1 MFGEEFRRY
10 VENDLMKREPHP
22 DAKPLGAFQ
31 SAGALNRC
39 CVEPLLTGKGIKMR
53 LNKIIRFAVG
63 AMLAATA
70 AWADEISIV
79 SNILGPEGPLY
90 VDGNLYY
97 VGWVSNTLSKW
108 DGKTITVLNHT
119 PGCGHNGLALTK
131 QKTFLLACTE
141 EHGAILE
148 LDLTGKQLRRWDAD
162 KNGKPFEGGINDIVV
177 TANGGAYATVFGPYA
192 DLPTSVVG
200 KIVYL
205 APGGEKWVEV
215 VDDLNYANGIGVS
228 PDQKTLYVSETVG
241 NCILKFKINAD
252 GSLSNRSNFA
262 LLNLLTKNKVESWWL
277 GPDSMKV
284 DSKGNIYVAQWF
296 GGKILK
302 ISPDGKLLHL
312 FEIAAGDGTTNVAF
326 SEGEK
331 ELYVTVVKDP
341 KDPQAK
347 GSIVKIPNVK

>member
-1 MFGEEFRRY
+1 
-10 VENDLMKREPHP
+10 
-22 DAKPLGAFQ
+22 
-31 SAGALNRC
+31 
-39 CVEPLLTGKGIKMR
+39 MR
-53 LNKIIRFAVG
+53 ASKIICFVVG
-63 AMLAATA
+63 AMLSAAATQ
-70 AWADEISIV
+70 ADEIQIV
-79 SNILGPEGPLY
+79 SNVLGPEGPLY
-90 VDGNLYY
+90 IDGNLYY

-108 DGKTITVLNHT
+108 DGKTTTVLNHT
-119 PGCGHNGLALTK
+119 PGCGHNGLAFTK

-200 KIVYL
+200 RILYL

-215 VDDLNYANGIGVS
+215 ADDLNYANGIAVS

-241 NCILKFKINAD
+241 NCMLKLKINED

-262 LLNLLTKNKVESWWL
+262 LLNLLTPNKVESWWI
-277 GPDSMKV
+277 GPDSMKI

-296 GGKILK
+296 GGKILERF
-302 ISPDGKLLHL
+302 PDGKLLHV
-312 FEIAAGDGTTNVAF
+312 FEIAAGDGTTNVALV
-326 SEGEK
+326 EAEK
-331 ELYVTVVKDP
+331 ALYVNVVKDP

-347 GSIVKIPNVK
+347 GSIVKIANVK

>member
-1 MFGEEFRRY
+1 
-10 VENDLMKREPHP
+10 
-22 DAKPLGAFQ
+22 
-31 SAGALNRC
+31 
-39 CVEPLLTGKGIKMR
+39 MR
-53 LNKIIRFAVG
+53 ASKIICSAVV
-63 AMLAATA
+63 AMWAATVMH
-70 AWADEISIV
+70 ADETVIV
-79 SNILGPEGPLY
+79 RDILGPEGPLY

-97 VGWVSNTLSKW
+97 VGWVSHTLSKW
-108 DGKTITVLNHT
+108 DGKMTTLLNHT

-148 LDLTGKQLRRWDAD
+148 LDLTGKQVRRWEAD
-162 KNGKPFEGGINDIVV
+162 KNGKPFDGGINDIVV
-177 TANGGAYATVFGPYA
+177 TANGGAYATVFGPYQ
-192 DLPTSVVG
+192 DVPTAVAG
-200 KIVYL
+200 KILYL
-205 APGGEKWVEV
+205 APGSEKWVEV
-215 VDDLNYANGIGVS
+215 ADDLNYANGIGVS

-241 NCILKFKINAD
+241 NCMLKFKINAD

-262 LLNLLTKNKVESWWL
+262 LLNLLTRNKVESWWL

-302 ISPDGKLLHL
+302 ISPEGKLLHL
-312 FEIAAGDGTTNVAF
+312 FEIATGDGTTNVAF

-347 GSIVKIPNVK
+347 GSIVKILNVK